1 MLVLTSN
8 TLTILTP
15 CLTLTSTFTVITTA
29 VEHSVLTNT
38 AAQASTHTPDTRAD
52 WTCQILSLGRAAA
65 AFNVC
70 DETHV
75 FPRAARRSSRR
86 TERGL
91 VLQPNHSEA
100 VTRPHG

>member
-75 FPRAARRSSRR
+75 FPEPPAAVQGGPSEVWFCSRTTAR
-86 TERGL
+86 L
-91 VLQPNHSEA
+91 
-100 VTRPHG
+100 